1 MKRVFFSFFL
11 FMVLFLVGWH
21 FASPLIVYKPLQ
33 KLTNQL
39 VNAYWREMNRGDFHL
54 ILESLKAMP
63 PELWDGHIQRLQP
76 EFGYAI
82 SLDDISQLPL
92 SPTALNQLMN
102 GKIVVKGDADLFYQ
116 RVPGNEKAITMGP
129 FPEFNEPLWINTIVW
144 TIMIFCVGL
153 MAIIWAL
160 PFWLKLKKIIVAAQA
175 FGRGEFDARANL
187 PRSSALA
194 PLAGTFN
201 DMAGRIQRLISS
213 HRELT
218 RAVSHELRTP
228 ISRIRFGL
236 EMANTADSDPDRK
249 FCLDEIGQDVDELE
263 ALVAEL
269 LIYARF
275 ERETPE
281 LDQETLEMAPW
292 LIQTVNVAKNGSSQV
307 SISCRIEP
315 VAKDLAA
322 KIAPC
327 YMARVVSNLIA
338 NAGRYAKSQ
347 IVVSLEKK
355 DNACM
360 IHVDDD
366 GPGIAEADRKRIF
379 EPFVRLDASRDRDTG
394 GSGLGLAI
402 VQRIVT
408 MHRGTVWTET
418 SPLGGAR
425 FTLGWP
431 CHISLD

>member
-1 MKRVFFSFFL
+1 MQRNETSLFFL
-11 FMVLFLVGWH
+11 FFIYGSFMC
-21 FASPLIVYKPLQ
+21 
-33 KLTNQL
+33 T
-39 VNAYWREMNRGDFHL
+39 
-54 ILESLKAMP
+54 ILL
-63 PELWDGHIQRLQP
+63 
-76 EFGYAI
+76 
-82 SLDDISQLPL
+82 
-92 SPTALNQLMN
+92 
-102 GKIVVKGDADLFYQ
+102 
-116 RVPGNEKAITMGP
+116 
-129 FPEFNEPLWINTIVW
+129 
-144 TIMIFCVGL
+144 FCVGL

-160 PFWLKLKKIIVAAQA
+160 PFWLKLKRIIAAAQA

-187 PRSSALA
+187 PRSAVLA
-194 PLAGTFN
+194 PLASTFN
-201 DMAGRIQRLISS
+201 DMAARIQRLISS

-236 EMANTADSDPDRK
+236 EMANTATSEPDRHHY
-249 FCLDEIGQDVDELE
+249 LSEIGQDVDELE

-275 ERETPE
+275 DRETPE
-281 LDQETLEMAPW
+281 LDQEVLAVAPW
-292 LIQTVNVAKNGSSQV
+292 LIQTVNAAKNGFSQV
-307 SISCRIEP
+307 GISCRIET
-315 VAKDLAA
+315 VDKNLVA
-322 KIAPC
+322 KIAPR
-327 YMARVVSNLIA
+327 YMTRAVSNLIA
-338 NAGRYAKSQ
+338 NAGRYARRR

-408 MHRGTVWTET
+408 MHHGTVSAEP

-425 FTLGWP
+425 FTVGWP